1 MTLSYCWPPCRR
13 GLWNLTKERPSTAPV
28 GNDRL
33 MWALRQL
40 ARLQGED
47 LAVWRLMA
55 AGWGVLP

>member
-1 MTLSYCWPPCRR
+1 M
-13 GLWNLTKERPSTAPV
+13 

-40 ARLQGED
+40 ARLQGEE

-55 AGWGVLP
+55 AGEGRGCSAGCVHAALGSTVEIEDRGQV